1 MHWSFD
7 CTPGLPAAA
16 SLPHNRAVR
25 LLLVLALLAVPS
37 VRAATVAIDV
47 GHFIEEPG
55 ATSARGRPELD
66 FNRDLAVAIESAAQG
81 RGLTTMLI
89 GYDGFMS
96 QLTRRSAAAAGAD
109 FLLSV
114 HHDSVQ
120 PYLVETWEYD
130 RVERWFS
137 DRYSGFSLFVSRK
150 NRALKRSLACASA
163 IGEALRGAG
172 FSPSLYHAERIPG
185 ENKPFADKTNGV
197 HYYDNLIVLK
207 SARTPAVLLE
217 AGVILNRGED
227 LKMRSEEV
235 QKRIAGAV
243 AQGMERCLESKRRP
257 APGAALTAAERIV

>member
-1 MHWSFD
+1 LL
-7 CTPGLPAAA
+7 GAV
-16 SLPHNRAVR
+16 SLPHNRPVR
-25 LLLVLALLAVPS
+25 LLLLLFLVAAAP

-55 ATSARGRPELD
+55 ATSAHGRPELD
-66 FNRDLAVAIESAAQG
+66 FNRDLAVAIESAAQD
-81 RGLTTMLI
+81 RGLKTMLI

-96 QLTRRSAAAAGAD
+96 QLTRRTAAAAGAD
-109 FLLSV
+109 FFLSV

-130 RVERWFS
+130 SVERWFS
-137 DRYSGFSLFVSRK
+137 DLHSGFSLFISRK

-163 IGEALRGAG
+163 IGAALRGAG
-172 FSPSLYHAERIPG
+172 FSPSLYHAEAIPG
-185 ENKPFADKTNGV
+185 ENKPFADKANGV

-217 AGVILNRGED
+217 AGVILNRDED

-235 QKRIAGAV
+235 QKRIAGAA
-243 AQGMERCLESKRRP
+243 AQGLARCLEPQRRGP
-257 APGAALTAAERIV
+257 L